1 MNGWPCMP
9 AAGRQKHMA
18 PLRKKTGWVFLC
30 TLAVVIGGAAYMGR
44 GFYYGAAT
52 IHELLNENKQLK
64 QAIGHLTDEDQIG
77 YAKVISQRQENGRLL
92 TTLRFVETAR
102 DDKTVRILQREYMV
116 EGDVVH
122 FDALIVT
129 FGDKM
134 VMDGR
139 ARALYL
145 WRRIYGETMAP
156 QDGFPIEEPG
166 AEPKRYAGLLQALPI
181 RDQKLFWTEIWD
193 LANNL
198 DKLKAHGIKAI
209 YGNAVY
215 RKLREGLIY
224 VFKITPTGELSV
236 EVVPDM

>member
-1 MNGWPCMP
+1 M
-9 AAGRQKHMA
+9 
-18 PLRKKTGWVFLC
+18 
-30 TLAVVIGGAAYMGR
+30 
-44 GFYYGAAT
+44 T

-64 QAIGHLTDEDQIG
+64 QAIGNLTDEDQIG
-77 YAKVISQRQENGRLL
+77 YAKVISQRTENGRIL
-92 TTLRFVETAR
+92 TTLRFVETSR
-102 DDKTVRILQREYMV
+102 EDKTVRILQKEYTV
-116 EGDVVH
+116 EGDIIH

-156 QDGFPIEEPG
+156 QEGFPIEEPC
-166 AEPKRYAGLLQALPI
+166 AEPKRYSGLLQTLPI

-198 DKLKAHGIKAI
+198 DKLKEYDIKAI
-209 YGNAVY
+209 YGNVIY

-224 VFKITPTGELSV
+224 VFKIKPTGELSV